1 MQAYPDDRP
10 GQTGRATRRSDHPT
24 PPVFPRQVTNG
35 TESQRAL
42 AQVDANERFTALVF
56 VGVGHLTTGDA
67 YLAAEAAARAR
78 ENRQLARDA
87 RYDCHNRARDE
98 ECGAPEDQS
107 IAA

>member
-1 MQAYPDDRP
+1 VTKSRHFSTTF
-10 GQTGRATRRSDHPT
+10 GQLRQNRVDHVHEQLRA
-24 PPVFPRQVTNG
+24 NG
-35 TESQRAL
+35 TEAQRAL
-42 AQVDANERFTALVF
+42 AQVDANERFTALEF

-67 YLAAEAAARAR
+67 YLAAQAAARAR

-98 ECGAPEDQS
+98 ECGAPQDQS